1 MNSPLDQAD
10 IVPLH
15 TSFERQ
21 LLLRET
27 CALPPIAENLP
38 KCQPFVQTAHPLRE
52 GELSAYGMPES
63 SQYTVNSR
71 LLVASLPTLEVRENT
86 LPGPSNR

>member
-38 KCQPFVQTAHPLRE
+38 KCQPFVQTAHPLGE
-52 GELSAYGMPES
+52 GELSMDRQAAS
-63 SQYTVNSR
+63 SQYTVNIQVF
-71 LLVASLPTLEVRENT
+71 VA
-86 LPGPSNR
+86 